1 MSARHEWSDDVA
13 PYLLGAL
20 SEFEASKFEAHL
32 ATCTMCQA
40 ELDDLRPVIDE
51 LPSVVEEVEPPASL
65 KRAVMAEIE
74 RDAAA
79 QRIVREGA
87 RSSRSSSRSR
97 SDGPS
102 WFRRPLPV
110 LAAACAALVV
120 GIGVGVGVTGSGSS
134 GDAKTYA
141 GTCAGGCKASLE
153 LEDGDGTLHVA
164 KMPAAPDGRVYQ
176 VWLMREGSSRPE
188 PTDALFNASAGG
200 TATVDVPGDLHDVVR
215 VLVSEE
221 PRGGSKAPTTTP
233 GIDVQVRS

>member
-1 MSARHEWSDDVA
+1 MSARHAWSDDVA

-20 SEFEASKFEAHL
+20 SDDESARFEAHL

-40 ELDDLRPVIDE
+40 ELDDLRPVIDQ

-65 KRAVMAEIE
+65 KRAVMAEVE

-79 QRIVREGA
+79 ARVAREGA
-87 RSSRSSSRSR
+87 RSSSARSA
-97 SDGPS
+97 GPS

-120 GIGVGVGVTGSGSS
+120 GIGVGVAINDSGSG
-134 GDAKTYA
+134 GGETRTYA
-141 GTCAGGCKASLE
+141 GTCAPGCQASLE
-153 LEDGDGTLHVA
+153 VGDGDGTLHVA

-176 VWLMREGSSRPE
+176 VWLMRKGSKTPE
-188 PTDALFNASAGG
+188 PTDALFNASSGG
-200 TATVDVPGDLHDVVR
+200 TATVVVPGDLHDVVR

-221 PRGGSKAPTTTP
+221 PRGGSKAPTTAP

>member
-1 MSARHEWSDDVA
+1 MSARHEWSDEVA

-20 SEFEASKFEAHL
+20 PDADASRFEAHL

-40 ELDDLRPVIDE
+40 DLDELRPVVE
-51 LPSVVEEVEPPASL
+51 GLPTTVEEIEPPASL
-65 KRAVMAEIE
+65 KRAVMAEVE

-79 QRIVREGA
+79 QRVVREGA
-87 RSSRSSSRSR
+87 RSSSARERSA
-97 SDGPS
+97 GPS

-110 LAAACAALVV
+110 LAAACVALVV
-120 GIGVGVGVTGSGSS
+120 GIGVGVAVNDDGGGS
-134 GDAKTYA
+134 AEPRTYA
-141 GTCAGGCKASLE
+141 GTCAPGCEASLE

-176 VWLMREGSSRPE
+176 VWLMREGSDTPE
-188 PTDALFNASAGG
+188 PTDALFNASSGG

-221 PRGGSKAPTTTP
+221 PRGGSKAPTTAP

>member
-20 SEFEASKFEAHL
+20 PGPDASRFEAHL

-40 ELDDLRPVIDE
+40 DLDE
-51 LPSVVEEVEPPASL
+51 LKPVVEGLPTTVEEIEPPASL
-65 KRAVMAEIE
+65 KRAIMAEVE

-79 QRIVREGA
+79 ARVVREG
-87 RSSRSSSRSR
+87 SRSSSARR
-97 SDGPS
+97 GGAAPS

-110 LAAACAALVV
+110 LAAACAALIV
-120 GIGVGVGVTGSGSS
+120 GIGVGVGVTGSSDTPD
-134 GDAKTYA
+134 DAKTYA
-141 GTCAGGCKASLE
+141 GTCAPGCRASLE

-176 VWLMREGSSRPE
+176 VWLMRKGSNVPE
-188 PTDALFNASAGG
+188 PTDALFNASNGG

-221 PRGGSKAPTTTP
+221 PRGGSKAPTTAP